1 MAMQDVKTLVAG
13 ETLNCTEGAYAGRR
27 VVALIPV
34 GYGAKVCARTCGNA
48 GGAKQDYATTGVYA
62 ANGSTAADLP
72 GYTPSVIGFDL
83 VTVPAGSQPVTCW
96 MEY

>member
-13 ETLNCTEGAYAGRR
+13 ETLNCTEGEYAGSR
-27 VVALIPV
+27 VVALVPV
-34 GYGAKVCARTCGNA
+34 GYGAKVCARALGNA
-48 GGAKQDYATTGVYA
+48 EGAKKDYATTGIYSA
-62 ANGSTAADLP
+62 SGSTAADLP

-83 VTVPAGSQPVTCW
+83 VTVPSGSQPVTCW

>member
-13 ETLNCTEGAYAGRR
+13 ETLNCTEGEYAGRR
-27 VVALIPV
+27 VVALVPV
-34 GYGAKVCARTCGNA
+34 GYGAKVCARALGNA
-48 GGAKQDYATTGVYA
+48 EGAKKDYATTGIYSA
-62 ANGSTAADLP
+62 SGSTAADLP